1 MTKRTLTDPDAKE
14 AARQKRLRARRA
26 RVKRQKA
33 EKDSQARA
41 LWQERQAST
50 KKRTC
55 GDFDGVTAKGN
66 PCPRSAGYLTA
77 HVGEGP
83 CYAHG
88 GVLHSELIK
97 YRTIRR
103 KQKKFLDA
111 FVNLGTVLHACQSAG
126 IHPATHR
133 KWIASDPKYAQKFAE
148 YQELVADTLEREAV
162 RRARDGVLEPVYQ
175 RGEKVGHIRK
185 YSDSLM
191 AKLLDGNRPSK
202 FKQRTELSGP
212 NGGPIQADVKIS
224 FYIPHNDRDD
234 VSDEEGS

>member
-1 MTKRTLTDPDAKE
+1 MPRKASTDPDVQE
-14 AARQKRLRARRA
+14 ASRQKRLRARRA
-26 RVKRQKA
+26 RRRRQTA
-33 EKDSQARA
+33 EKQEQSRD
-41 LWQERQAST
+41 LWQERRAAK

-55 GDFDGVTAKGN
+55 GDFDGVTVKGN

-97 YRTIRR
+97 YRVVRR

-111 FVNLGTVLHACQSAG
+111 FIDEGTVLHACRVSK

-133 KWIASDPKYAQKFAE
+133 KWIATDEKYAKKFAE
-148 YQELVADTLEREAV
+148 AQELVADTLEHESI
-162 RRARDGVLEPVYQ
+162 RRARDGFLEPIYQ
-175 RGEKVGHIRK
+175 RGEKVGHIRR

-191 AKLLDGNRPSK
+191 GKLLDGNRPSK

-212 NGGPIQADVKIS
+212 NGGPIQSEVKIS
-224 FYIPHNDRDD
+224 FYIPHNNRDD